1 MFFNNYLK
9 PGKGVEKRDPNQ
21 PRIQIFFDIL
31 PRKLFELFKLNIL
44 YLLMSTPFYIITMVV
59 MGIITSPLIVALKP
73 MFDNVSLIRMDVAI
87 RAVLTY
93 VFTIFL
99 GHGSTTAGYTYIM
112 REYGREHH
120 CWLISDF
127 VGRTKSNFKQGM
139 MIWIIDLFA
148 LLLFVVALRFYM
160 QMKLLI
166 FQCVILVLCVLY
178 LMMHIYVYQMMVTFM
193 LPLKSILKNSFI
205 LIIAKTSS
213 SFLILILNIIIYII
227 IPIVVV
233 LSSKNIMVTLIIIL
247 IEILVL
253 LPITNFAINFYIEPV
268 LNKYINIKS
277 KNNKQKEE

>member
-31 PRKLFELFKLNIL
+31 PRKLFDLFKLNIL

-127 VGRTKSNFKQGM
+127 VRRTKSNFKQGM

-178 LMMHIYVYQMMVTFM
+178 LMIHIYVYQMMVTFM

-205 LIIAKTSS
+205 LAVAKSPVS
-213 SFLILILNIIIYII
+213 LLILLLNIIIYVVVPIS
-227 IPIVVV
+227 IVVNA
-233 LSSKNIMVTLIIIL
+233 KNFIVILIMIL
-247 IEILVL
+247 IEVLILP
-253 LPITNFAINFYIEPV
+253 PITSFATNFYIEPI
-268 LNKYINIKS
+268 LNKYINI
-277 KNNKQKEE
+277 NNKN